1 MATVGLSHPIST
13 YVDDGVEL
21 GTDAFPPL
29 EPKVC
34 DAADP
39 ALRRKTLSYLRRI
52 GVAREAYVH
61 LPCREG
67 GYHELEV
74 FFRDRDREIGE
85 ADLAVLV
92 DLGRLATVV
101 IDHSRTADALRSSE
115 LRYRTLASSFRR
127 SSTSRTRRGARASPT
142 PTASATCS
150 ATRRRSGRPIRR
162 RSGSG
167 RSTPTTS
174 RG

>member
-1 MATVGLSHPIST
+1 M
-13 YVDDGVEL
+13 
-21 GTDAFPPL
+21 
-29 EPKVC
+29 
-34 DAADP
+34 
-39 ALRRKTLSYLRRI
+39 
-52 GVAREAYVH
+52 H

-115 LRYRTLASSFRR
+115 LRYRTLAQQLPAIVYV
-127 SSTSRTRRGARASPT
+127 TNPMDAPASPT

-150 ATRRRSGRPIRR
+150 AIRRRSGRPIRR